1 MELQFL
7 YSFCLALILSLVLIP
22 ILIKI
27 SSTLRLVDNPEGNE
41 RKLHSA
47 PIPRSGG
54 LAIILSAAIALLLV
68 LPNDESLNSFLLSC
82 LVIVGFGLLDDLVE
96 LKPISKLGG
105 QALGVGLAMA
115 GGMVISDVPFF
126 VDAPSWFCYAL
137 TFVFVMG
144 VINGVNF
151 SDGMDGL
158 AAGTTLMAMVVI
170 FVVALEFNNTQVA
183 AVALAICAALVGFLR
198 FNTHPAVIFMGDAG
212 SQFLGFTVAWL
223 SITVSQEASSS
234 ITTLLPLL
242 ILGIP
247 VMDILQVV
255 PVRIKKKLPLP
266 GPDKEHFHHQIA
278 KLGFYQAEVVAT
290 IYILQFVLL
299 SGAYQLRFAADYL
312 VFGFYALFAA
322 IVLGTIY
329 MANVTS
335 WKIRPEES
343 VRVVERRN
351 LFLRRFGRFHPY
363 SGKFYGI
370 TISLL
375 LILASLSATKMS
387 PGLIY
392 IALAWAFFL
401 LLLELLSR
409 KRWPVVLGRLTS
421 YTATVFC
428 VFGMTLSIQ
437 SELLSLSINYFL
449 AGLTVLLAISVLTTR
464 KEYFW
469 FTPQDLLVLFFI
481 VLLAPQLPLEF
492 GQDIN
497 IGELIFR
504 TFVLLYAC
512 EYVLARGDQA
522 RTRLTYA
529 SLLSLFLLGIH
540 ILA

>member
-1 MELQFL
+1 MEILFL
-7 YSFCLALILSLVLIP
+7 ISFCLALIVSLILIP
-22 ILIKI
+22 VLIKI
-27 SSTLRLVDNPEGNE
+27 SSHLKLVDNPEGSS

-54 LAIILSAAIALLLV
+54 LAIILSAAIALLLA
-68 LPNDESLNSFLLSC
+68 LPNEESLYSFIFSC
-82 LVIVGFGLLDDLVE
+82 LIIVGFGLLDDLVE
-96 LKPISKLGG
+96 LKPLSKLGG
-105 QALGVGLAMA
+105 QALGVGVAMA
-115 GGMVISDVPFF
+115 GGMVITDLPFLS
-126 VDAPSWFCYAL
+126 DAPLWFCYLL
-137 TFVFVMG
+137 TFFFVMG

-170 FVVALEFNNTQVA
+170 FVIALESNNTQVA
-183 AVALAICAALVGFLR
+183 AIALAICAALVGFLR

-223 SITVSQEASSS
+223 AITLSQDPGSQISV
-234 ITTLLPLL
+234 LMPLL

-290 IYILQFVLL
+290 IYVLQFVLL
-299 SGAYQLRFAADYL
+299 GGAYQLRFSADHIVL
-312 VFGFYALFAA
+312 GFYALFA
-322 IVLGTIY
+322 ISVLGVIY
-329 MANVTS
+329 LANVTG
-335 WKIRPEES
+335 WKLRPDSTNQEW
-343 VRVVERRN
+343 ERRN

-370 TISLL
+370 SISLFL
-375 LILASLSATKMS
+375 LLASFASVGMTT
-387 PGLIY
+387 GLRY
-392 IALAWAFFL
+392 IALVWAVIL
-401 LLLELLSR
+401 LITHLASMN
-409 KRWPVVLGRLTS
+409 RWPLLLGRLSS
-421 YTATVFC
+421 YTATVFS
-428 VFGMTLSIQ
+428 VFGLTLSVQ
-437 SELLSLSINYFL
+437 SEPMSLAINYFIGVL
-449 AGLTVLLAISVLTTR
+449 VVLLAISVLTTR

-469 FTPQDLLVLFFI
+469 FTPQDLLVMFFI

-492 GQDIN
+492 GANVQV
-497 IGELIFR
+497 GELIFR

-522 RTRLTYA
+522 RSRLTYA
-529 SLLSLFLLGIH
+529 SILSLAVLGAYA
-540 ILA
+540 LF